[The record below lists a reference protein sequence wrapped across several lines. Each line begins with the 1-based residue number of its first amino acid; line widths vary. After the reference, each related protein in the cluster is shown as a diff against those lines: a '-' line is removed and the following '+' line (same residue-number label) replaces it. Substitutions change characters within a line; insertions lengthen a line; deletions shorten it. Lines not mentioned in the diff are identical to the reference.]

1 MSQNK
6 QILKHLQD
14 GNSITPI
21 EALEKFSCFRLAA
34 RISDL
39 RDKGHNIKTLEE
51 VSNSGKRYANYIYIT
66 KSEVA

>member
-6 QILKHLQD
+6 QILKYLQD

-21 EALEKFSCFRLAA
+21 EALSKFDCLRLAA

-39 RDKGHNIKTLEE
+39 RDKGFNIQTIEE
-51 VSNSGKRYANYIYIT
+51 IGTNGKRYARYFYVP
-66 KSEVA
+66 KSED

>member
-6 QILKHLQD
+6 QILKYLQD

-21 EALEKFSCFRLAA
+21 EALNKFDCLRLAA

-39 RDKGHNIKTLEE
+39 RDKGFNIDTIEE
-51 VSNSGKRYANYIYIT
+51 IGTNGKRYARYVYIP